1 MWRKRGLDHFWRCR
15 ADYLLRKGGK
25 KFGFSVNSF
34 DTHNF
39 SHPSLKG
46 ALCVHFHRLGH
57 FSGGMDDKLTA
68 ERKCELDC
76 DFVKSQQMAEIV
88 LDSEVCVS

>member
-1 MWRKRGLDHFWRCR
+1 
-15 ADYLLRKGGK
+15 
-25 KFGFSVNSF
+25 
-34 DTHNF
+34 
-39 SHPSLKG
+39 
-46 ALCVHFHRLGH
+46 
-57 FSGGMDDKLTA
+57 MDDKLTA